1 MRFSIG
7 SFLSGVAIGVT
18 IIFAA
23 AKFYPDP
30 RSEELAR
37 LQGRFDVIQSVCPLM
52 VDKVGLKPA
61 APATPAPTK

>member
-7 SFLSGVAIGVT
+7 SFLIGLIVGVGGVLG
-18 IIFAA
+18 A

-37 LQGRFDVIQSVCPLM
+37 LQGRFDVVQTVCPTM
-52 VDKVGLKPA
+52 IDKLGLKP
-61 APATPAPTK
+61 TAPTQVAK